1 MFKQTLSVFWGVVG
15 FVDEAVIAGLARI
28 YQPAKCADLIFT
40 VAFLSLQIE
49 PAQPVDLEFTTG
61 AVGVIGTLPVP
72 ALLVPFGRWN
82 WWLPD
87 KLGHL
92 IPSQRSGMQAT
103 A

>member
-1 MFKQTLSVFWGVVG
+1 MFKKTLSVFLGVVA
-15 FVDEAVIAGLARI
+15 FVDEAFVATSRTYL
-28 YQPAKCADLIFT
+28 PAKCAALIFT
-40 VAFLSLQIE
+40 AAFLSLHIE
-49 PAQPVDLEFTTG
+49 PNQPVDLQSTTS
-61 AVGVIGTLPVP
+61 AVSVIGTLPVP